1 MLLVYVL
8 MDAGLTNS
16 LTVLAPTV
24 FMMCSRNC
32 RMNTTRSRD
41 GMAVGGLSEM
51 VVWDV
56 FS

>member
-24 FMMCSRNC
+24 FMICSRNC

-41 GMAVGGLSEM
+41 GMAVGRLSEM